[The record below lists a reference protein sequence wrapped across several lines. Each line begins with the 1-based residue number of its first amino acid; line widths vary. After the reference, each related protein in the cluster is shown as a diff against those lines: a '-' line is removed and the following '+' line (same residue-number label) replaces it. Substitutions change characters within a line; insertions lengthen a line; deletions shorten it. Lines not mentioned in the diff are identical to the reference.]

1 MSLKL
6 RLMLIIG
13 AVIVLLLVVANALS
27 LRRAEEDSLR
37 EIDSTSKLLFALL
50 PNRFA
55 PASGGDSALHA
66 AQDLLADKSLA
77 NTRHVT
83 VEIRARSDELVW
95 TTRPQNHD
103 GGERPVLFNSSR
115 LWTLPPLRKDIFA
128 GEQPIGY
135 FLVRPNPLDELREVQ
150 DDYLDE
156 VMLTACVA
164 IALGLILYWGMGLV
178 LTPLVAVRR
187 VLIEIESGNL
197 KARLPRFSLPE
208 MRQLSESFNR
218 TVQSLEIAVAER
230 QNLTQKLIGMEEE
243 TRRSL
248 ARDLHDELSPY
259 LVAMQPHARLIA
271 NACSQ
276 HSQLKPFRESSNS
289 LLEHLAHILGLV
301 RNLLERLRPPEIEE
315 LGLRNALDG
324 LVQYWRQHAARPA
337 HIDFLPI
344 GDWQRFL
351 PTMEVSIYRIVQ
363 ECLTNTFK
371 HSDATRIEIRIEVQ
385 RGNSSRIRI
394 LVTDNGNS
402 RGGTQSGGMGVL
414 GMRERVQALGGS
426 FLAGAVEGEGWQVE
440 ALLPFS
446 CEGLTAES

>member
-13 AVIVLLLVVANALS
+13 AVIVLLLIVANTLS
-27 LRRAEEDSLR
+27 LRHAEEDSLR

-55 PASGGDSALHA
+55 PASGGDNALHA
-66 AQDLLADKSLA
+66 VEDLLADRSLA

-83 VEIRARSDELVW
+83 VEIRARTGELVW
-95 TTRPQNHD
+95 TSRPEDPD
-103 GGERPVLFNSSR
+103 GAERPFLLSSSR
-115 LWTLPPLRKDIFA
+115 LWKLPPLRKEIYA

-150 DDYLDE
+150 EDSLDE
-156 VMLTACVA
+156 GLMTTCVA
-164 IALGLILYWGMGLV
+164 IALGIVLYWGMGLV

-187 VLIEIESGNL
+187 VLTEIESGNL
-197 KARLPRFSLPE
+197 KARLPQFSLPE
-208 MRQLSESFNR
+208 MRQLSDSFNH
-218 TVQSLEIAVAER
+218 TVQSLEMAVAER
-230 QNLTQKLIGMEEE
+230 QSLTQKLIGMEEE

-276 HSQLKPFRESSNS
+276 HIQLNPFRESSNS

-315 LGLRNALDG
+315 LGLRNALAG
-324 LVQYWRQHAARPA
+324 LVHYWRQHAAWPA
-337 HIDFLPI
+337 QIEFLPV

-351 PTMEVSIYRIVQ
+351 PTLEVSIYRIVQ

-385 RGNSSRIRI
+385 RGNSDRIQI
-394 LVTDNGNS
+394 LVIDNGSN
-402 RGGTQSGGMGVL
+402 RGDTQSGGMGVL
-414 GMRERVQALGGS
+414 GMRERVQALGGLFS
-426 FLAGAVEGEGWQVE
+426 AGPVDGGGWQVE
-440 ALLPFS
+440 ALLPLAD
-446 CEGLTAES
+446 EEETAES